1 MCWSTR
7 RSNPPTRICKSIK
20 TPIIIIALFEIWL
33 PCRFVR
39 DLDLIRN
46 RHNDVVQTMAQGV
59 IEMKENE
66 GGHVDAPT
74 ESSIQYFLDR
84 LYMSRISIRMLINQ
98 HSNQLYNYIYLFIII
113 NLNFLPYS
121 PALRLQPAFAG
132 PAHRLPGSR
141 LRFVGRGARCVRECP
156 LSL

>member
-1 MCWSTR
+1 MH
-7 RSNPPTRICKSIK
+7 
-20 TPIIIIALFEIWL
+20 
-33 PCRFVR
+33 

-66 GGHVDAPT
+66 GGQVDAPT

-98 HSNQLYNYIYLFIII
+98 HSEYWLKRNKKKLIFQFR
-113 NLNFLPYS
+113 YS
-121 PALRLQPAFAG
+121 K
-132 PAHRLPGSR
+132 
-141 LRFVGRGARCVRECP
+141 
-156 LSL
+156 